1 MHLKSDRLLGAGS
14 GWRSAGGGACTV
26 GRITTSTSSKGRN
39 SRLRTFSLSSR
50 STARRRSDEGQGQS
64 TRPARAMGW
73 CGAREQQG
81 EERTS
86 HLLAALSMLLDQ
98 ARPAQRTSQRGTRGQ
113 RNSTFVRAPQGTR
126 TSLGQHPS
134 QACGRPCRGGL
145 LRPMASESR
154 AAARAASR
162 WRTLNRGSRAANRA
176 DGRWLSWH

>member
-26 GRITTSTSSKGRN
+26 GRITTSTPSKGRN
-39 SRLRTFSLSSR
+39 SRLKTFSLSSR
-50 STARRRSDEGQGQS
+50 STARRRRSDEGQGQS

-81 EERTS
+81 EERAS

-113 RNSTFVRAPQGTR
+113 RNSTFVRAPQGAR
-126 TSLGQHPS
+126 TSLGRHPS

-145 LRPMASESR
+145 LRPMCER
-154 AAARAASR
+154 EPRGCAASR
-162 WRTLNRGSRAANRA
+162 WRTQEDRVRQIVPRKT
-176 DGRWLSWH
+176 WH